1 MKIEISGIFLAFS
14 SFLSF
19 LCGFI
24 KTKTFNPIV
33 FISRELKRSHSLST
47 KIKSPPSNKCW
58 HIFRRWMRLKR
69 PRRFSHRTSRKICC
83 CWRSKRVRLI
93 SNLALFTW
101 KLAKNVT
108 MRCWVT
114 VGFPANFNSI
124 RALGDFKTLLFIMS
138 LTTPKIDWTNK
149 VRVCYFG
156 FCRWKREEKKWWRLI
171 GARFVLLRWFSRLL
185 RKKPSSHRAI
195 FIRIN

>member
-156 FCRWKREEKKWWRLI
+156 FCRWKREEKSDD
-171 GARFVLLRWFSRLL
+171 G
-185 RKKPSSHRAI
+185 
-195 FIRIN
+195 